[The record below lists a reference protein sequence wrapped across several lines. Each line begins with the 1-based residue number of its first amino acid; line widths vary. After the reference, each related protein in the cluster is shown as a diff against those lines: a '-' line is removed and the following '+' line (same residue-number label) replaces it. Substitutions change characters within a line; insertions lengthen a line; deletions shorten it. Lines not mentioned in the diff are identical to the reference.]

1 MKKLFSLIICTTAM
15 FALYSCGLFEDEK
28 PSKDSGD
35 VKTIVELP
43 DSIKKKIVAQDALMT
58 ELLNKVD
65 TLTKETNSTKAEN
78 ADMKEKLADL
88 KSPKSTLTYVSI
100 CAFLLGL
107 VALIVTF
114 FKSKGVKEE
123 RVHDIVEKYFDDY
136 KIKELRVN
144 VNNLISSQRNNKT
157 SHTSS
162 SYAPNSDSRIQQL
175 ENQLAQVIEAVNKI
189 TSQEQRSVSHRQE
202 TTHPHEENE
211 YQKVG
216 YAKVDT
222 DMYFTTIYNSN
233 QEGCVFKITFTSQTK
248 GKFNIIAL
256 YKIQSRNDWQ
266 KKVECSGGV
275 SIKEASDFRLE
286 EEGLCEKIDE
296 YSWKVTKPLKIRL
309 LK

>member
-1 MKKLFSLIICTTAM
+1 ML
-15 FALYSCGLFEDEK
+15 ALYSCGLFEDEK

-43 DSIKKKIVAQDALMT
+43 DSIKKKIVEQDALMT

-65 TLTKETNSTKAEN
+65 TLTKEMNSTKAEN
-78 ADMKEKLADL
+78 ADLKEKLADL
-88 KSPKSTLTYVSI
+88 KSPKNTLTYVSI

-107 VALIVTF
+107 VAIIITF
-114 FKSKGVKEE
+114 FKPKGVKEE
-123 RVHDIVEKYFDDY
+123 RIYNIVEKYFEDY

-144 VNNLISSQRNNKT
+144 VNNLVSSQRNNR
-157 SHTSS
+157 SSQTSS
-162 SYAPNSDSRIQQL
+162 SYAPNSDSRIKQL
-175 ENQLAQVIEAVNKI
+175 ENQLAQVIEVVNKI
-189 TSQEQRSVSHRQE
+189 TSQEQQSVSHRQE
-202 TTHPHEENE
+202 TTQPQEENE

-233 QEGCVFKITFTSQTK
+233 QEGCVFKITFSSQTK

-256 YKIQSRNDWQ
+256 DKIQSRNDWQ

-286 EEGLCEKIDE
+286 EEGVCEKIDE